1 MSTDFYLAPEFND
14 PIPKPKVRRQFKLLE
29 LMAVVAIIAV
39 LIALFLPA
47 VRSSGGAAARRA
59 HCANNLK
66 QIALALHNY
75 ERAYGALPPAYTV
88 DGQGRPLHSWRTL
101 ILPFLEQE
109 QLYQSIDLSK
119 PWNDPVNAEV
129 LKTRLPDFQ
138 CPLASGPLNATTYL
152 AIVAPS
158 GCFKPT
164 EGRRLAEITD
174 SHSVTLMVV
183 EAGDENAV
191 PWMAPTD
198 ANESLVLNLG
208 PNSKL
213 HHVGGANA
221 AAVDGSVRFL
231 KVDTSAKLRRAILS
245 ISGHD
250 DNECV
255 EW

>member
-1 MSTDFYLAPEFND
+1 MSTEFYLAPEFND
-14 PIPKPKVRRQFKLLE
+14 PIPKPGVRRQFKLLE

-47 VRSSGGAAARRA
+47 VRSSGGAAHRA
-59 HCANNLK
+59 KCTNNLK

-75 ERAYGALPPAYTV
+75 ERAHGALPPAYTV

-101 ILPFLEQE
+101 VLPYLEQE

-119 PWNDPVNAEV
+119 PWNDPANAEV
-129 LKTRLPDFQ
+129 LKTRLPIFQ
-138 CPLASGPLNATTYL
+138 CPVASGPLNATTYL

-158 GCFKPT
+158 GCFKAT
-164 EGRRLAEITD
+164 EGRRLADITD
-174 SHSVTLMVV
+174 DHNSTLMLI
-183 EAGDENAV
+183 ETSDENAV

-198 ANESLVLNLG
+198 ADESLVLNIG
-208 PNSKL
+208 HDSKL

-221 AAVDGSVRFL
+221 AAVDGSVKFL
-231 KVDTSAKLRRAILS
+231 KANTSAKLRRAILS

-250 DNECV
+250 GKECV